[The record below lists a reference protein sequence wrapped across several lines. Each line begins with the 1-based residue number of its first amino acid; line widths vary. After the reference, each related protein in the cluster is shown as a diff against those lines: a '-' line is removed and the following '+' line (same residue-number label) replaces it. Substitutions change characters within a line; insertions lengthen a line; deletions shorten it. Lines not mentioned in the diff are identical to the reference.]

1 MEAFVVVLLAA
12 AMLGVGVAALL
23 ALRRMTRMPSNRP
36 DAHDHTPDRTAD
48 QEH

>member
-23 ALRRMTRMPSNRP
+23 LLRRMKRLTDP
-36 DAHDHTPDRTAD
+36 ATPTNDR
-48 QEH
+48 ER